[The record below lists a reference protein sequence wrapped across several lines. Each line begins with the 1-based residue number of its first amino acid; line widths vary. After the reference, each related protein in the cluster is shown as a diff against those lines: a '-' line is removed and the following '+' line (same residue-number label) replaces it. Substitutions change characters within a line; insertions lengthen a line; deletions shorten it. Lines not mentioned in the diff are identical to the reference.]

1 MSIEIFR
8 SQEKLSYYKLVLK
21 SLQKRNLHCLRSSH
35 HYPLDPYLPTP
46 IQPTPTL
53 NPKIDCFWSF
63 LVRHEK
69 IYWPFSLAP
78 ARIDQK
84 WFSFSCSFFIFIK
97 QLRFQWIFWIFTY
110 GVTTLDIAVEEEH
123 ATVSIG
129 TIGQID
135 VLILP

>member
-1 MSIEIFR
+1 MSKEIFS

-21 SLQKRNLHCLRSSH
+21 STQKRSLHCLCSSH

-63 LVRHEK
+63 LVSHEK

-84 WFSFSCSFFIFIK
+84 WILFYWSFLPFIK
-97 QLRFQWIFWIFTY
+97 QLRFQWIFTY